1 MLSATPPLIWW
12 PALVYWTASETST
25 ALVSKVAGKSGEVPR
40 ATASEARTVPANP
53 LCFHS
58 RRAALKPARNSLA
71 RSDPG
76 GGPQPEEERRA
87 PGDLPVKPPFTASA
101 LPAADHGRSVRREPG
116 VEAVGADP
124 GEGLPQRDRRP
135 GVAAGVAHPRRG
147 AGLLEGGIVDPQQH
161 VGGVRDDGAAQH
173 GADLERRGGAVAE
186 VVL

>member
-71 RSDPG
+71 RSDPEVVTVAAALMSRALRLVAA
-76 GGPQPEEERRA
+76 PQKRSSPSWGASSVHESYPSRRRSDELLA
-87 PGDLPVKPPFTASA
+87 ICQSSRPSPLPPFQRRTTDEVYGASPVWKLSVPIRGRVSRSETAA
-101 LPAADHGRSVRREPG
+101 PA
-116 VEAVGADP
+116 
-124 GEGLPQRDRRP
+124 
-135 GVAAGVAHPRRG
+135 
-147 AGLLEGGIVDPQQH
+147 
-161 VGGVRDDGAAQH
+161 
-173 GADLERRGGAVAE
+173 
-186 VVL
+186 